1 MLQALKS
8 QRGRG
13 WTFLLV
19 GPLPR
24 VWLEGE
30 MSTLKCR
37 RDRGEGISMG
47 LWFSRGVKLQPWGAA
62 TAAASVVVGRGKWER
77 GGKSERERV
86 KERGGEDWSPLKWG
100 TCTFEACKNRYVS
113 QGLAALENSKSSQS
127 ALMPIICSCMY
138 SGMGTVMV
146 IHSHRREHVLKG
158 AGWKDG

>member
-19 GPLPR
+19 GPPPR

-62 TAAASVVVGRGKWER
+62 AVVGRGKWER
-77 GGKSERERV
+77 GGRSERERV
-86 KERGGEDWSPLKWG
+86 KERGGLEPFEMRHLYVWG
-100 TCTFEACKNRYVS
+100 LQEQVCFPGVSGFGEFKVMAVGSDAHNLLWKSACV
-113 QGLAALENSKSSQS
+113 
-127 ALMPIICSCMY
+127 Y
-138 SGMGTVMV
+138 SGMGRVMV